1 METLISLTKLTPSTL
16 TRPRGEVVGRELAA
30 KVEAGAIELDLSN
43 TSPSLSFLDGLI
55 LTLQKEDTLERVTFV
70 TKDPTVRDK
79 LTRISRERSLSFLI
93 SDGESNPQLPAPH
106 EQNFEFDEHVDQAR
120 AWSTFAQI

>member
-30 KVEAGAIELDLSN
+30 KGEAGAIELDLDN

-55 LTLQKEDTLERVTFV
+55 LTLQKEQALERVTFV

-79 LTRISRERSLSFLI
+79 LTRIRGERSVSFRI
-93 SDGESNPQLPAPH
+93 SDGETNPQLPAPH
-106 EQNFEFDEHVDQAR
+106 AQNPEFDEHVEQAR
-120 AWSTFAQI
+120 AWSKFAQI